1 VLLQLALI
9 ALLLLAITVAYL
21 ASFSA
26 PAVRAALGRGFGYD
40 LPSIALLVSAV
51 FVGAAFVLILSALR
65 DIVRSYRNYR
75 SARPAHR
82 AERVDEI
89 YRRGVEA
96 QLAGAA
102 SDAVEA
108 YREVLRRD
116 PAHSRASVRLAELA
130 RQRGDLEAAIEH
142 RQQALRG
149 SPEQPDGLLALAEDL
164 RRSDRAAAAG
174 DIYRRLLARD
184 RDHRAALRGLRDV
197 AIDCGNWAAA
207 VSLQGRLLRDAPPA
221 DRVADQAQLAA
232 LHYELGRSL
241 LGDGQLAPAGA
252 RFKEALRVRADFLPA
267 ALLLGDAQLQAGDSR
282 EALRTWE
289 RALETEP
296 AVPVLERIAHLHR
309 AAGRPAR
316 IVQLYQ
322 EMAARHPESLA
333 VAFGLS
339 RVYFELA
346 MLDEASEQL
355 EKMEVRTPDLPAVHA
370 YLGATFERRGQ
381 LRQALDEYR
390 RALGF
395 PRAFEWPH
403 RCAACGSEQAAWFDR
418 CPSCKRWN
426 TSRA

>member
-1 VLLQLALI
+1 VPLQLALT
-9 ALLLLAITVAYL
+9 ALLLLGIAVAYL
-21 ASFSA
+21 ASFNA
-26 PAVRAALGRGFGYD
+26 PAVRAALGRGFVYD
-40 LPSIALLVSAV
+40 LTSISLVVSAFFIGAAIAL
-51 FVGAAFVLILSALR
+51 ILGVVHDL
-65 DIVRSYRNYR
+65 VRSYRKYQ
-75 SARPAHR
+75 SARRAHR
-82 AERVDEI
+82 AGRIDVI
-89 YRRGVEA
+89 YRRGLEA

-108 YREVLRRD
+108 YREVLRRE

-142 RQQALRG
+142 RQQALDG
-149 SPEQPDGLLALAEDL
+149 SPQEPDVLLALAADL
-164 RRSDRAAAAG
+164 RRANRAGDAR

-184 RDHRAALRGLRDV
+184 RDCRAALRGLRDV
-197 AIDCGNWAAA
+197 AIDCGNWAGA
-207 VSLQGRLLRDAPPA
+207 VSAQERLLRDAPRA
-221 DRVADQAQLAA
+221 DRVAEQAQLAA

-241 LGDGQLAPAGA
+241 FGDGQLTPAGA
-252 RFKEALRVRADFLPA
+252 HFKEALRIRADFLPA

-316 IVQLYQ
+316 IVELYQ
-322 EMAARHPESLA
+322 EMAARHPENLA

-346 MLDEASEQL
+346 MLDEATEQL
-355 EKMEVRTPDLPAVHA
+355 EKIEVRTPDLPAVHA

-381 LRQALDEYR
+381 LHQALDEYR
-390 RALGF
+390 RAVGF

-403 RCAACGSEQAAWFDR
+403 RCAACGMEQAAWFDR